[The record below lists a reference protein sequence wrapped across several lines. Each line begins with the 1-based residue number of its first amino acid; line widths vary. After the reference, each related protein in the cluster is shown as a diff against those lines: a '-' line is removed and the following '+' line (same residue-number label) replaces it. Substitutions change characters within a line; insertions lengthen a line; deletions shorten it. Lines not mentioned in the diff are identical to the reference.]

1 MESRQDAFLI
11 GKATAVLEWSYIEY
25 CKVTP
30 LKFHMET
37 QKKEEV
43 WKDVLPKSG
52 NFRVSILQISGEQEI
67 VVGRNLI

>member
-37 QKKEEV
+37 KKNRGSLERC
-43 WKDVLPKSG
+43 PS
-52 NFRVSILQISGEQEI
+52 
-67 VVGRNLI
+67 